1 MHTADSMDIRKHL
14 EYTLLRPDCTQAEIE
29 RLVGTAVYAG
39 IFGVCVPP
47 YWVKA
52 ASRMAEGKLAIV
64 TVIGF
69 PLGYQ
74 KTGVKAAEALEA
86 IEDGADELDMVM
98 NNAAFRSGM
107 ESWVKADVARLAELC
122 HAKEKFL
129 KVILETSL
137 LSVDEIARASEIC
150 VSAGADF
157 IKTSTGFGTAGAKV
171 EHIRLIRKT
180 IGNQA
185 GIKASGGI
193 KSLEF
198 ALQLLAAGADRIG
211 TSANPSEFPAE

>member
-1 MHTADSMDIRKHL
+1 MNIKNHL
-14 EYTLLRPDCTQAEIE
+14 EYTLLRPDCTQTEIE
-29 RLVGTAVYAG
+29 NLVSTALEAG
-39 IFGVCVPP
+39 IFGICVPP

-52 ASRMAEGKLAIV
+52 ASRLAEKKLAVV

-74 KTGVKAAEALEA
+74 KTSVRIAEILEA
-86 IEDGADELDMVM
+86 IEDGADELDVVM
-98 NNAAFRSGM
+98 NNAAYRSGM
-107 ESWVKADVARLAELC
+107 ESWVKTDLARLSEIC
-122 HAKEKFL
+122 HEREKML

-137 LSVDEIARASEIC
+137 LTTDEIARTSEIC
-150 VSAGADF
+150 LNAGADF
-157 IKTSTGFGTAGAKV
+157 IKTSTGFGTAGAQT

-193 KSLEF
+193 KTPEF
-198 ALQLLAAGADRIG
+198 AMELLEAGADRIG
-211 TSANPSEFPAE
+211 TSAHPSVFSA

>member
-1 MHTADSMDIRKHL
+1 MDIRSTL
-14 EYTLLRPDCTQAEIE
+14 EYTLLRADCSQQEIE
-29 RLVGTAVYAG
+29 DLVNLAKESG

-52 ASRMAEGKLAIV
+52 ARRLTGESLALV

-74 KTGVKAAEALEA
+74 KTSVKVAEAEEA
-86 IEDGADELDMVM
+86 IRDGADELDMVM
-98 NNAAFRSGM
+98 NNSAFRSGM
-107 ESWVKADVARLAELC
+107 ETWVKADIARLAETC
-122 HAKEKFL
+122 HEREKFL

-137 LSVDEIARASEIC
+137 LSTDEIARASEIC
-150 VSAGADF
+150 VEAGADF
-157 IKTSTGFGTAGAKV
+157 IKTSTGFGSAGAKP
-171 EHIRLIRKT
+171 EHVRLIRQV
-180 IGNQA
+180 IGNKA

-198 ALQLLAAGADRIG
+198 ALELLEAGADRIG
-211 TSANPSEFPAE
+211 TSAAPSTFFRT

>member
-14 EYTLLRPDCTQAEIE
+14 EYTLLKPDSTQTEIE

>member
-1 MHTADSMDIRKHL
+1 MNIKNYL
-14 EYTLLRPDCTQAEIE
+14 EYTLLRPDCTQAETE
-29 RLVGTAVYAG
+29 ALVATANEAG

-52 ASRMAEGKLAIV
+52 AARLKARNLAIV

-74 KTGVKAAEALEA
+74 KTSVKAAETIAA

-107 ESWVKADVARLAELC
+107 ESWVKTDVARLAEIC
-122 HAKEKFL
+122 HEKEKQL

-137 LSVDEIARASEIC
+137 LSMDEIARASEIC
-150 VSAGADF
+150 VKAGADF
-157 IKTSTGFGTAGAKV
+157 IKTSTGFGSAGAKS
-171 EHIRLIRKT
+171 EHIQLIRKT
-180 IGNQA
+180 VGNQA

-193 KSLEF
+193 KSLDF
-198 ALQLLAAGADRIG
+198 ALELIQAGADRIG
-211 TSANPSEFPAE
+211 TSAHPSIFRIV

>member
-1 MHTADSMDIRKHL
+1 MTILSTSL

-29 RLVGTAVYAG
+29 QLVASANEAG

-52 ASRMAEGKLAIV
+52 AKRMAGPLLSVV

-74 KTGVKAAEALEA
+74 KTSIKIAEAVEA
-86 IEDGADELDMVM
+86 INDGADELDMVM

-107 ESWVKADVARLAELC
+107 ETWVKADVAAMAEAC
-122 HAKEKFL
+122 HSHEKLL

-137 LSVDEIARASEIC
+137 LSPEEISRASKL
-150 VSAGADF
+150 VVQAGADF
-157 IKTSTGFGTAGAKV
+157 VKTSTGFGSAGASV
-171 EHIRLIRKT
+171 ENIRI
-180 IGNQA
+180 IHEAVGNSA

-193 KSLEF
+193 KSKDF
-198 ALQLLAAGADRIG
+198 ALELLSAGASRIG
-211 TSANPSEFPAE
+211 TSSPPALFL

>member
-1 MHTADSMDIRKHL
+1 MDIKNRL

-29 RLVGTAVYAG
+29 SLVKTALEAG
-39 IFGVCVPP
+39 IFGVCLPP

-52 ASRMAEGKLAIV
+52 AARMAEGKLAIV

-74 KTGVKAAEALEA
+74 KSGVKAAEALEA
-86 IEDGADELDMVM
+86 MTDGADELDMVM

-122 HAKEKFL
+122 HSKEKFL

-137 LSVDEIARASEIC
+137 LSMDEIARASELC

-157 IKTSTGFGTAGAKV
+157 IKTSTGFGAAGAKP
-171 EHIRLIRKT
+171 EHIQLIRKT

-193 KSLEF
+193 KTREF
-198 ALQLLAAGADRIG
+198 ALELIQAGADRIG
-211 TSANPSEFPAE
+211 TSSHPSIFS

>member
-1 MHTADSMDIRKHL
+1 MNIKNHL
-14 EYTLLRPDCTQAEIE
+14 EYTLLRPDCTQSEIE
-29 RLVGTAVYAG
+29 ALVATANEAG

-52 ASRMAEGKLAIV
+52 AARLKERNLAIV

-74 KTGVKAAEALEA
+74 KTSVKAAETITA

-98 NNAAFRSGM
+98 NNAAFHSGM

-122 HAKEKFL
+122 HEKEKQL

-137 LSVDEIARASEIC
+137 LSMDEIARASEIC
-150 VSAGADF
+150 VKAGADF
-157 IKTSTGFGTAGAKV
+157 IKTSTGFGSAGAKT
-171 EHIRLIRKT
+171 EHIQIIRKT

-193 KSLEF
+193 KSLDF
-198 ALQLLAAGADRIG
+198 ALELIQAGADRIG
-211 TSANPSEFPAE
+211 TSAHPSIF

>member
-1 MHTADSMDIRKHL
+1 MLITDLASAL
-14 EYTLLRPDCTQAEIE
+14 EYTILRPDCTQTEVEQIVA
-29 RLVGTAVYAG
+29 TAREAG

-52 ASRMAEGKLAIV
+52 AKRLAGSSLSVV

-74 KTGVKAAEALEA
+74 KTRIKVSEAEEA
-86 IEDGADELDMVM
+86 MNDGADELDMVM

-107 ESWVKADVARLAELC
+107 EAWVKADVAAMAELC
-122 HAKEKFL
+122 HAREKIL

-137 LSVDEIARASEIC
+137 LSPEEISRAAKL
-150 VSAGADF
+150 VVQAGADF
-157 IKTSTGFGTAGAKV
+157 VKTSTGFGSAGASV
-171 EHIRLIRKT
+171 EHIRIIHAAVGKT
-180 IGNQA
+180 A

-193 KSLEF
+193 KTKEF
-198 ALQLLAAGADRIG
+198 ALELLKAGASRIG
-211 TSANPSEFPAE
+211 TSSPPSLFL